1 MANKIRMSK
10 DEVRKANKNISNS
23 NKKITEKSLEKISTI
38 INKKFGKTPFPQELE
53 ETFYDNLEKI
63 FKNTTDMLYHIYPK
77 AKDYKVKDLFS
88 ITYDEDGK
96 TTEERMRKYWKDG
109 EQRLRNSSPIKIEKI
124 RLLGL
129 FKQLLE
135 NESAIVE
142 RVIKQEKVQPIAEYV
157 CIEGGCACNSEKCN
171 AYIGDWP
178 ADEDIPLPPYH
189 PNCECS
195 YFYYDDEN
203 EDLAGEENE
212 IIIT

>member
-1 MANKIRMSK
+1 MSK
-10 DEVRKANKNISNS
+10 NEIREANKNISKS
-23 NKKITEKSLEKISTI
+23 NKKITNKFLEKISKI
-38 INKKFGKTPFPQELE
+38 INKNFGKTPFPQDLE
-53 ETFYDNLEKI
+53 NVFYDNLEEV

-88 ITYDEDGK
+88 ITYNEDGK
-96 TTEERMRKYWKDG
+96 TIEERMRQYWEDA
-109 EQRLRNSSPIKIEKI
+109 EYRLQHGSSEKIEKI
-124 RLLGL
+124 ILLGQY
-129 FKQLLE
+129 KVLLQ

-142 RVIKQEKVQPIAEYV
+142 RVIKQNKVQPIAEYL
-157 CIEGGCACNSEKCN
+157 CIEGGCACNSEKCS

-195 YFYYDDEN
+195 YFYYDAEN
-203 EDLAGEENE
+203 EDLTGEENE